1 MCTELFLALVYFT
14 TIVIF
19 NFFLFKLLT
28 SYFNEIIEL
37 QRVKR
42 IFAQTSEKKVSIF
55 SQLAEM
61 NKNQNRTAKILK
73 NLQTFSK
80 TDDIIIIGLTYKY
93 LSENITKNSKYDN
106 LFTKMLQN
114 QYLYEKNNI

>member
-1 MCTELFLALVYFT
+1 
-14 TIVIF
+14 
-19 NFFLFKLLT
+19 
-28 SYFNEIIEL
+28 
-37 QRVKR
+37 
-42 IFAQTSEKKVSIF
+42 
-55 SQLAEM
+55 M

>member
-14 TIVIF
+14 TIVIV

-42 IFAQTSEKKVSIF
+42 IFVQTSEKKVSIF

-93 LSENITKNSKYDN
+93 LSDNITKNSKYDN